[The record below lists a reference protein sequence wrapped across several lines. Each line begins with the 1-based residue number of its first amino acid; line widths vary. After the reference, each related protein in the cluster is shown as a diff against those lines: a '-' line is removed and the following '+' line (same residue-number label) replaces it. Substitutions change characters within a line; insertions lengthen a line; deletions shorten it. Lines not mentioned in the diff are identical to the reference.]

1 MASSVLHHHV
11 LPNGPDGGEAH
22 CASNGRTGVIQ
33 RSGYRMVLHATT
45 RCLTGRELL
54 PSAPS
59 SLRCTM
65 EEVLINSIPLALQ
78 RHSVAAC
85 PTAHTLVFLHDSL
98 GCITTW
104 REFPKELSKVLGLDA
119 VVYDRQGYGRSQP
132 MGPEPRGLDY
142 MHREADVLAAL
153 LEQRGIEKAILFGHS
168 DGGTIALLAAA
179 RHPQR
184 IAAVITEGAHVF
196 VEEVTLQGIELAR
209 QLYAT
214 TDLPARLQRHH
225 GDRTEAMV
233 QAWIATW
240 SAPFFRGWDITNDIA
255 PVRCPVLVLQG
266 VDDEYGT
273 VAQVEAIAA
282 AVSGPVY
289 THLIPDAAH
298 SPHKEAPG
306 AVHQLVEAFVAGAV

>member
-1 MASSVLHHHV
+1 MDQHLCGPMERIVLA
-11 LPNGPDGGEAH
+11 N
-22 CASNGRTGVIQ
+22 
-33 RSGYRMVLHATT
+33 T
-45 RCLTGRELL
+45 R
-54 PSAPS
+54 
-59 SLRCTM
+59 
-65 EEVLINSIPLALQ
+65 LALQ
-78 RHSVAAC
+78 RHSVAAS
-85 PTAHTLVFLHDSL
+85 PKSHTLVFLHDSL

-104 REFPKELSKVLGLDA
+104 REFPKELSASLGLDS
-119 VVYDRQGYGRSQP
+119 VVYDRQGYGRSQA

-142 MHREADVLAAL
+142 MHREADVLTAL
-153 LEQRGIEKAILFGHS
+153 LEQLGIEQAILFGHS

-225 GDRTEAMV
+225 GERTEALV

-240 SAPFFRGWDITNDIA
+240 SAPFFRGWDITEDIA
-255 PVRCPVLVLQG
+255 PVRCPALVLQG

-273 VAQVEAIAA
+273 VAQVQAIAA
-282 AVSGPVY
+282 SVSGPVQV
-289 THLIPDAAH
+289 HMIPGAAH
-298 SPHKEAPG
+298 SPHKEAPE
-306 AVHQLVEAFVAGAV
+306 VVLDLVVRFVADAI

>member
-1 MASSVLHHHV
+1 MERIVLG
-11 LPNGPDGGEAH
+11 N
-22 CASNGRTGVIQ
+22 TQ
-33 RSGYRMVLHATT
+33 
-45 RCLTGRELL
+45 
-54 PSAPS
+54 
-59 SLRCTM
+59 
-65 EEVLINSIPLALQ
+65 LALQ
-78 RHSVAAC
+78 RHTVAAS

-119 VVYDRQGYGRSQP
+119 VVYDRQGYGHSQP

-142 MHREADVLAAL
+142 MHREADVLTAL
-153 LEQRGIEKAILFGHS
+153 LEQLGVERAILFGHS

-209 QLYAT
+209 RLYAT
-214 TDLPARLQRHH
+214 TDLPARLHRHH
-225 GDRTEAMV
+225 GERTEALV
-233 QAWIATW
+233 QAWIGTW
-240 SAPFFRGWDITNDIA
+240 SAPFFRSWDITKDIA

-273 VAQVEAIAA
+273 VAQVEAIATS
-282 AVSGPVY
+282 VSGPVLMHMI
-289 THLIPDAAH
+289 TGAAH
-298 SPHKEAPG
+298 TPHKEATQT
-306 AVHQLVEAFVAGAV
+306 VIDLVVRFVADVVKR

>member
-1 MASSVLHHHV
+1 
-11 LPNGPDGGEAH
+11 
-22 CASNGRTGVIQ
+22 
-33 RSGYRMVLHATT
+33 
-45 RCLTGRELL
+45 
-54 PSAPS
+54 
-59 SLRCTM
+59 M
-65 EEVLINSIPLALQ
+65 EFITLANTHLALQ
-78 RHSVAAC
+78 RHSVAAS

-104 REFPKELSKVLGLDA
+104 RDFPKELSSTLGMDA

-142 MHREADVLAAL
+142 LHREADVLAAL
-153 LEQRGIEKAILFGHS
+153 LEQLGIEQAILFGHS

-196 VEEVTLQGIELAR
+196 VEEVTLQGLELAR
-209 QLYAT
+209 RLYAS

-225 GDRTEAMV
+225 GERTEALV
-233 QAWIATW
+233 QAWIGTW
-240 SAPFFRGWDITNDIA
+240 TAPFFRGWDIMRDIA

-282 AVSGPVY
+282 AVRGPVR
-289 THLIPDAAH
+289 TQLIPGAAH
-298 SPHKEAPG
+298 TPHKEAPE
-306 AVHQLVEAFVAGAV
+306 AVHGLVAEFVAELVRQTP